1 MGSGLM
7 ADIQDRT
14 AVSPAVQQTESVSG
28 WGGVVELF
36 GGQVGLAPDAV
47 AVVCDG
53 VPVSYG
59 ELAGLAGG
67 LAGRLRAAGAG
78 RGGVVGALVGRGA
91 GGRSR
96 GVGVLGVLMAGAAYV
111 PLDPQYPA
119 ERVRFMLG
127 DSGAAVLVTTGAL
140 AVLAEGSGVPAVLVD
155 GGGAGAAVGAG
166 GGAGVVPGAS
176 WPAYVVYTSGSTGE
190 PKGGGGGDRSE
201 ERRVGKE

>member
-14 AVSPAVQQTESVSG
+14 AVSPAEQPTGSVSG

-47 AVVCDG
+47 AGVCDG

-78 RGGVVGALVGRGA
+78 RGGVGGGGVGGGGGGGGGVVPAGSGVSGGAGAVQAGGLGGGGAGDDRGA
-91 GGRSR
+91 GG
-96 GVGVLGVLMAGAAYV
+96 AG
-111 PLDPQYPA
+111 
-119 ERVRFMLG
+119 
-127 DSGAAVLVTTGAL
+127 
-140 AVLAEGSGVPAVLVD
+140 
-155 GGGAGAAVGAG
+155 
-166 GGAGVVPGAS
+166 
-176 WPAYVVYTSGSTGE
+176 
-190 PKGGGGGDRSE
+190 
-201 ERRVGKE
+201 

>member
-14 AVSPAVQQTESVSG
+14 AGSPAVRRTESVSG

-67 LAGRLRAAGAG
+67 LAGRL
-78 RGGVVGALVGRGA
+78 GA
-91 GGRSR
+91 GGAGGG
-96 GVGVLGVLMAGAAYV
+96 GVGFAPRAPVSAGEGGGLMG
-111 PLDPQYPA
+111 
-119 ERVRFMLG
+119 G
-127 DSGAAVLVTTGAL
+127 DWGAAVLVTTGAL

-155 GGGAGAAVGAG
+155 GGGAGAAGGAG
-166 GGAGVVPGAS
+166 GGV
-176 WPAYVVYTSGSTGE
+176 
-190 PKGGGGGDRSE
+190 GGGAGGA
-201 ERRVGKE
+201 G

>member
-14 AVSPAVQQTESVSG
+14 AVSPAEQPTGSVSG

-78 RGGVVGALVGRGA
+78 RGVMVGVLVDRGPSLA
-91 GGRSR
+91 
-96 GVGVLGVLMAGAAYV
+96 VAVLGVLMAGAAYV

-127 DSGAAVLVTTGAL
+127 GSGAAVLVTTGAL
-140 AVLAEGSGVPAVLVD
+140 AVLAEGSGVPAARGGGGGGGCGAGGWCGGGG
-155 GGGAGAAVGAG
+155 GGGAG
-166 GGAGVVPGAS
+166 GVVA
-176 WPAYVVYTSGSTGE
+176 VVRGVH
-190 PKGGGGGDRSE
+190 
-201 ERRVGKE
+201 VGVDG